1 MAKTVLTKEQYDLLI
16 STYKDKRTYA
26 AAARA
31 VGISAAVAT
40 RIIKEYLEGHD
51 ADEEETASGAPLQ
64 YNGPAPKANPDFED
78 VYYCFWSSMKE
89 KTND

>member
-26 AAARA
+26 AAART

-51 ADEEETASGAPLQ
+51 AGEEETASGMSLQ
-64 YNGPAPKANPDFED
+64 YNGPAPKVKPEFKDI
-78 VYYCFWSSMKE
+78 YYCFWNSIKE
-89 KTND
+89 KVDD